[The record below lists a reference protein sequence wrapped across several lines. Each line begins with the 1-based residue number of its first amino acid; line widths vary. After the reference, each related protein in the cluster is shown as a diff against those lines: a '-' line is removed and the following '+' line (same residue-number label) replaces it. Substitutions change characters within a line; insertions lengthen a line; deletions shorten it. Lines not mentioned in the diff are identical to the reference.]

1 MSSVTKEGLPEL
13 WEKMKDYRDKMTL
26 SGDLERMREKQHVKW
41 MHNHIRDNIKV
52 LFNEHPAIK
61 RLTPKLEFL
70 VEKGAITPGYA
81 ADIMLQEFS
90 RSFLNHA
97 VLAAANEISEVE
109 KHLDEEL
116 EEWQIVT

>member
-1 MSSVTKEGLPEL
+1 M
-13 WEKMKDYRDKMTL
+13 L
-26 SGDLERMREKQHVKW
+26 SGELERKREKQHVKW

-52 LFNEHPAIK
+52 LFNEHPAVK

-81 ADIMLQEFS
+81 ADVMLQEFS
-90 RSFLNHA
+90 RSLLSHSIA
-97 VLAAANEISEVE
+97 SAAEERSEAE

-116 EEWQIVT
+116 EEWQITTS